1 MWTAYLELLARDAPA
16 VEYEAPVLTA
26 RADGQPSEV
35 IAQLEEGKRLAL
47 QVRESLLTK
56 ARREDELTA
65 LYDTAY
71 DLARLSDLDSVLEA
85 IVHRARQLL
94 RTDVAY
100 LSMNDADRGDTYM
113 RVTDGCTSAKFKQV
127 RLGMGEGLG
136 GLVAESAMPYSTA
149 SYFVE
154 PRFNHTGPIE
164 GAVAD

>member
-85 IVHRARQLL
+85 IVHRARQLG
-94 RTDVAY
+94 RRGIGEDFGGGAGADVDFAH
-100 LSMNDADRGDTYM
+100 
-113 RVTDGCTSAKFKQV
+113 
-127 RLGMGEGLG
+127 
-136 GLVAESAMPYSTA
+136 VAFSIPYSTSSTA
-149 SYFVE
+149 
-154 PRFNHTGPIE
+154 RR
-164 GAVAD
+164 